1 MDVIPQP
8 PDEPRV
14 PQVPAAT
21 TPEEHHLE
29 QLFPRW
35 VSLGGQSYAPL
46 AREAQ
51 VSMLGLQRHA
61 TRFKW
66 RERMLATTNIA
77 AERAMVDAA
86 VDLAEVKSRHLKA
99 ARELGDKA
107 LAAVRSIVFEKP
119 ADILKGLQLAIE
131 LERLTL
137 GLDKEQNDTDLSAV
151 LETRLRELAAAG
163 GATKAVEARVVEE
176 PALPAPEAEP
186 PEPPDLDDLLEGND
200 K

>member
-1 MDVIPQP
+1 M
-8 PDEPRV
+8 E
-14 PQVPAAT
+14 A
-21 TPEEHHLE
+21 
-29 QLFPRW
+29 LFPRW

-51 VSMLGLQRHA
+51 VGMLALQRHA

-77 AERAMVDAA
+77 AERAMADAA
-86 VDLAEVKSRHLKA
+86 VDLAEVKGRHLEA
-99 ARELGDKA
+99 ARALGDKA
-107 LAAVRSIVFEKP
+107 IAAVKNIVFEKP
-119 ADILKGLQLAIE
+119 ADILKALQLAIE
-131 LERLTL
+131 LERVTL

-163 GATKAVEARVVEE
+163 GATKQVEARVVEE
-176 PALPAPEAEP
+176 PQLPEPEP